1 MFSIALFLGPLAFAK
16 GFSYYRNSKT
26 PPSPSKPAIRP
37 VPTRIWPAIAL
48 LIAAAA
54 LYVAQTTP
62 AFEPENIFVRTQSR
76 LLTPVDV
83 LFTRLAALRPGQ
95 MLTTRDEAL
104 RARLVNLESRLL
116 YFQYGPEA
124 LGDCPFCNSDEP
136 DYYFFYT
143 VVDLLRPHFVNF
155 VLMVLVTSSIWT
167 DVHGSQ
173 WRTLSAL
180 AAACLAAIDIFI
192 VKTYDHQSNSASIRL
207 EDIDFFF
214 WSMRC
219 YRLVALAALD
229 TILAVLI
236 YLSCTN
242 RAFITLPSAPER
254 IEALTR
260 SLMSVKSKMSAMGI
274 VRNTALRDS
283 DLRSR
288 SQAYWAHEVR
298 LMSEVME
305 ERDVV
310 EGINDALSSRIDM
323 QAVLKDADAYTQAV
337 LQPLQSL
344 TPDDAT

>member
-1 MFSIALFLGPLAFAK
+1 M
-16 GFSYYRNSKT
+16 
-26 PPSPSKPAIRP
+26 
-37 VPTRIWPAIAL
+37 
-48 LIAAAA
+48 
-54 LYVAQTTP
+54 AQTTP
-62 AFEPENIFVRTQSR
+62 ALEPENIFVRTQSR
-76 LLTPVDV
+76 LLTPADV

-95 MLTTRDEAL
+95 TLTARDEAL
-104 RARLVNLESRLL
+104 RARLVNLE
-116 YFQYGPEA
+116 
-124 LGDCPFCNSDEP
+124 N
-136 DYYFFYT
+136 YYFFYT

-155 VLMVLVTSSIWT
+155 VLMVLVTSPIWT

-180 AAACLAAIDIFI
+180 AAACLAAMDIFI

-219 YRLVALAALD
+219 YRLVALAALN
-229 TILAVLI
+229 TMLAILI

-242 RAFITLPSAPER
+242 RAFITLPSPPER

-260 SLMSVKSKMSAMGI
+260 SLLSVKSKMSAMGI

-283 DLRSR
+283 ELRSR

-310 EGINDALSSRIDM
+310 EGINNALSSRIDM